1 MPGLY
6 LSCEY
11 CPVAPDEMDLIFARF
26 DHFEKLADFQML
38 AMLSCIFSEPAARE
52 GVSNALMGSKQEV
65 SRFSSSS
72 RVVAGNDE
80 LSSRKCGRSMFLWLH
95 PAVVCASCE
104 GFAILHVSR
113 SMV

>member
-6 LSCEY
+6 LNCAY
-11 CPVAPDEMDLIFARF
+11 CPVQPGEIDLIVARF
-26 DHFEKLADFQML
+26 DHFEKLADIQML

-72 RVVAGNDE
+72 RVAAGNE
-80 LSSRKCGRSMFLWLH
+80 ESFES
-95 PAVVCASCE
+95 
-104 GFAILHVSR
+104 
-113 SMV
+113 